1 MQRTARGFA
10 FLLTLFALTSLP
22 AAAQDSVAGTWL
34 MTMSSPEV
42 GTVESEFVFEQ
53 DGSEVTGTAELQL
66 VDDVEIS
73 DGVYEDGVLSFLM
86 HVSMEGQ
93 WFTVEMEAD
102 VDGDEMTGEAYVPEM
117 GAGMPF
123 TAKRQDG

>member
-1 MQRTARGFA
+1 MQHTARGFA
-10 FLLTLFALTSLP
+10 LLLTLFALTSLP
-22 AAAQDSVAGTWL
+22 AAAQDGVAGTWL

-53 DGSEVTGTAELQL
+53 NGSEVTGTAELQL